1 MNSLITGII
10 GFVGSHMADLL
21 VEKGHKVYG
30 ISRDIKSDQNI
41 AHLKGKIH
49 VVQVDILD
57 KKALEKLIAKVKP
70 KYIFHFAAQSSNLD
84 SFKKPQF
91 TLKTN
96 ILGTTNLFEAVR
108 QAKFDPAIVIAGSSE
123 EYGLVK
129 KDELP
134 IKETNPLRPQNPY
147 AVSKLAADYLG
158 YQYFKSH
165 GLKIVR
171 IRPFNTEGPR
181 RQDRYVTSNFAKQ
194 TALIEKGKQKPVI
207 LVGNLDARRDFTD
220 VRDVVL
226 GYYLAA
232 RKGTPGE
239 VYNICSGKARKIEEV
254 LKMLISLSKVK
265 KIKVQKDPKRMRP
278 SEIPVF
284 VGDNSKF
291 VKATG
296 WRPKID
302 FNKTLADTLNYW
314 RERV

>member
-1 MNSLITGII
+1 M
-10 GFVGSHMADLL
+10 
-21 VEKGHKVYG
+21 
-30 ISRDIKSDQNI
+30 
-41 AHLKGKIH
+41 
-49 VVQVDILD
+49 
-57 KKALEKLIAKVKP
+57 
-70 KYIFHFAAQSSNLD
+70 
-84 SFKKPQF
+84 
-91 TLKTN
+91 
-96 ILGTTNLFEAVR
+96 
-108 QAKFDPAIVIAGSSE
+108 
-123 EYGLVK
+123 
-129 KDELP
+129 
-134 IKETNPLRPQNPY
+134 
-147 AVSKLAADYLG
+147 
-158 YQYFKSH
+158 
-165 GLKIVR
+165 
-171 IRPFNTEGPR
+171 
-181 RQDRYVTSNFAKQ
+181 
-194 TALIEKGKQKPVI
+194 IEKGKQKPVI